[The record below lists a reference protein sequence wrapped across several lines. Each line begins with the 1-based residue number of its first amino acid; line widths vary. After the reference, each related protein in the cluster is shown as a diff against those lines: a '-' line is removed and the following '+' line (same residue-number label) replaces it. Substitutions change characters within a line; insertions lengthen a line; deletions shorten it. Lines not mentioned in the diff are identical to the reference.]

1 MKTTYIIKGYIA
13 HSEID
18 NWDQGC
24 IGSAKTEWDDGLTL
38 QSDSLRGLLDT
49 LKAEFR
55 AISDED
61 FLLDSCGEEGRLDL
75 QVYQREPF
83 KIGKPSEDTIAKW
96 KAGGI
101 DLWLTCYSF
110 QVEKVI
116 TGFSIADEV
125 QE

>member
-1 MKTTYIIKGYIA
+1 MKTTYRIKGYIA

-24 IGSAKTEWDDGLTL
+24 IGPAKTEWGDGFTL
-38 QSDSLRGLLDT
+38 ESDSIAGLLEKLSADFCAT
-49 LKAEFR
+49 
-55 AISDED
+55 SNDG
-61 FLLDSCGEEGRLDL
+61 FLLDSCDEDGRLDL

-83 KIGKPSEDTIAKW
+83 KIGKPSEATIAKW

-110 QVEKVI
+110 QVEKVV
-116 TGFSIADEV
+116 TGFSLVDEV

>member
-1 MKTTYIIKGYIA
+1 MKTTYCIKGYIA

-24 IGSAKTEWDDGLTL
+24 IGPAKTELGDRYSCEAT
-38 QSDSLRGLLDT
+38 SLRDLLDT

-55 AISDED
+55 VISDED
-61 FLLDSCGEEGRLDL
+61 FLLDSCGEDGRLDL

-83 KIGKPSEDTIAKW
+83 KIGKLLEATVSNW
-96 KAGGI
+96 KAGEI
-101 DLWLTCYSF
+101 DLWFTCYSF
-110 QVEKVI
+110 QVEKVV
-116 TGFSIADEV
+116 TGFSLVDEV

>member
-1 MKTTYIIKGYIA
+1 MKTTYRIKGYIA

-24 IGSAKTEWDDGLTL
+24 IGPAKTEWGDGFTL
-38 QSDSLRGLLDT
+38 ESDSLRSLLDT

-55 AISDED
+55 GISDED
-61 FLLDSCGEEGRLDL
+61 FLLDSCGDEGRLDL

-83 KIGKPSEDTIAKW
+83 KIGKSSEATVSKW
-96 KAGGI
+96 KAGEI

-110 QVEKVI
+110 QVEKVV
-116 TGFSIADEV
+116 TGFSLVDEV

>member
-1 MKTTYIIKGYIA
+1 MKTTYRIKGYIA

-24 IGSAKTEWDDGLTL
+24 IGPAKTEWGDGFAL
-38 QSDSLRGLLDT
+38 QSDSLRSLLDT
-49 LKAEFR
+49 LKAEFS

-61 FLLDSCGEEGRLDL
+61 FLLASCDEDGRLDL

-83 KIGKPSEDTIAKW
+83 KIGKPSEDTVIKW
-96 KAGGI
+96 KAGKI

-110 QVEKVI
+110 HVEKVI
-116 TGFSIADEV
+116 TGFSLVDEV
-125 QE
+125 QA

>member
-1 MKTTYIIKGYIA
+1 MKTTYRIKGYIA

-24 IGSAKTEWDDGLTL
+24 IGTTKTEWGDWY
-38 QSDSLRGLLDT
+38 SLEAESIAGLLEKLSTDFYAT
-49 LKAEFR
+49 
-55 AISDED
+55 SNDD
-61 FLLDSCGEEGRLDL
+61 FLLDSCDEDGGIDL

-83 KIGKPSEDTIAKW
+83 KIGKPSEATIAKW

-110 QVEKVI
+110 QVEKVV
-116 TGFSIADEV
+116 TGFSLVDEV
-125 QE
+125 QA